1 MTHQPSQTQDTPI
14 ADYQTPVADAAAEDT
29 SLSDPDRNLPV
40 PRQSHIISSVLSPAL
55 RLWLRSQVEAVET
68 LEVLIE
74 GGDRQLLRGLVPRL
88 TLLAQGVVYRG
99 LALSRIKLVGRG
111 IQVNFRQLL
120 RGKPLQLSRVIPVLG
135 EAMLT
140 EEDLNR
146 SLQTSLL
153 LPVLN
158 EIFAQLLRAG
168 IAPDIVDPHAKKP
181 VILDNFRV
189 RLQGDR
195 LTLGAELVSAIQG
208 KNIPFALRTGLRVVG
223 PHQLRLQHPEW
234 LPTFGARRGLPLDDF
249 DGYPLDL
256 GTDFAL
262 ADLTLDDGR
271 LLVRGQFN
279 VYPDPTTDPQT
290 VDVSA

>member
-1 MTHQPSQTQDTPI
+1 MTHQPSPSSDTPV
-14 ADYQTPVADAAAEDT
+14 ADYQTPVTEVPASDSA
-29 SLSDPDRNLPV
+29 LPDPDRNLPV
-40 PRQSHIISSVLSPAL
+40 PRQSHIISTVLSPAL
-55 RLWLRSQVEAVET
+55 RLWLRSQVEAVEA

-74 GGDRQLLRGLVPRL
+74 GGDRQLLQGLVPRL
-88 TLLAQGVVYRG
+88 TLLAQGVVYQG
-99 LALSRIKLVGRG
+99 LALSRLKLVGRG

-140 EEDLNR
+140 EEDLNT

-153 LPVLN
+153 MPAIN
-158 EIFAQLLRAG
+158 EIFEQLLRAG
-168 IAPDIVDPHAKKP
+168 IAPDIVDPHSKKP

-195 LTLGAELVSAIQG
+195 LTLAAELVSAVQG
-208 KNIPFALRTGLRVVG
+208 TNIPFAIRTGLRVAG
-223 PHQLRLQHPEW
+223 NSQLRLVEPEW

-256 GTDFAL
+256 GTDL
-262 ADLTLDDGR
+262 ILHDLTLENGR
-271 LLVRGQFN
+271 LVFRGQFN
-279 VYPDPTTDPQT
+279 VYPDPSADP
-290 VDVSA
+290 SAEH